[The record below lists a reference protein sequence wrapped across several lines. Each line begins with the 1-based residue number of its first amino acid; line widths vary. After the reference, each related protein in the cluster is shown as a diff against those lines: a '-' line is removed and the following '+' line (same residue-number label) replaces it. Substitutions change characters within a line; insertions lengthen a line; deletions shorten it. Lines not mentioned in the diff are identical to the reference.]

1 MCFKDVDVAL
11 SLPAPNFSNFPRG
24 GQQQIIDNN
33 TLMAVDLW
41 CVGLRNPL
49 PPQSPAK
56 LLCKVHCK
64 WPSVNGRALGKLPL
78 NLHMSV
84 ASWALDLQPLSIKA
98 REQENKLLLVN

>member
-1 MCFKDVDVAL
+1 VAL
-11 SLPAPNFSNFPRG
+11 PLPAPDLSHFPRR
-24 GQQQIIDNN
+24 GQQQVIDDNA
-33 TLMAVDLW
+33 LMAIDLW
-41 CVGLRNPL
+41 CIGFTNSL